1 MTAAVLDTF
10 SAATK
15 SWFESSFEAPTKAQ
29 VGAWETIA
37 SGQHALVIAP
47 TGSGKTLAAFLSA
60 IDKLITQPAE
70 AEKPKKPRTKV
81 LYISPLKAL
90 GVDVERNLTA
100 PLVGITQT
108 AMAQGHEVPEIRTG
122 VRSGDTSPRDRRRLI
137 TDPPEILIT
146 TPESLYLMLTSKAR
160 ETLTGVNTV
169 IVDEVHA
176 LAGNKRGAHLAVSL
190 ERLDALLDEP
200 AQRIGLS
207 ATVRPAEE
215 VARFLGGVQPV
226 TVVDG
231 AEQKRWDITVSVPVT
246 DMTQPDT
253 GASPEEN
260 VSMWPHV
267 QAKIME
273 LSDDYRSMIVFVNS
287 RRSAERLTEA
297 LNELW
302 EQRQTEALSADD
314 DGEQPAGPEEEF
326 AQTHHGSM
334 SATARSEVEEGL
346 KSGTLRLVVA
356 TSSLELGI
364 DMGVVDA
371 VVHLQSP
378 PTVAAGLQR
387 VGRAGH
393 QVGEVSVG
401 WFFPL
406 HRADV
411 VDAAVVT
418 ERMLSGH
425 IEAISIPANP
435 LDILAQHTIAAA
447 AMDELVDQQWLD
459 LLRRSAPFTTLSLD
473 VYASVLDLLA
483 GKYVSDEFAQ
493 LKPRVV
499 WDREAGTITARPGA
513 QRLAVTSGGTI
524 ADRGLFGVYLA
535 TDSDVAKRVGELD
548 EEMVYESRVG
558 ETIILGAT
566 TWQIQEITHDRVLV
580 TPAFG
585 QPGRLPFWRGDQPG
599 RPLELGRATGAFRR
613 EALADPN
620 IDQRLQTAGLDAN
633 ARANLLDYLTEQRES
648 TGHLPTDTTIVI
660 ERFRDELGDWRVI
673 LHSPFGKAIHAP
685 WALVISERV
694 KATYGFDANAMAGD
708 DGIIVRIPATDGE
721 PPTADIFWFEP
732 EDLRDQLRQHVGGSA
747 LFAAHFRENAARAL
761 LLPRRDP
768 AKRTPLWQQRQ
779 RAAQLLAVASKYPQ
793 FPIILETVREV
804 LQDVYD
810 IDGLLEILE
819 QVRTRVLRVVEVQT
833 PQASPFAQ
841 TLLFGYTAQFMY
853 ENDAPLAERRAAAL
867 SLDAGLLSQL
877 LGQDMLRELLD
888 DEIIAQVEADLQH
901 TAESRRLTG
910 IEGTAD
916 LLRLLGPLTTEEL
929 TERLHDNDA
938 PVNAAT
944 AETWV
949 RTLVDD
955 KRAIRVRMGS
965 QHYWAAIEDAPRL
978 RDGLGIPLPI
988 GVPAAFEQSVDDPLG
1003 DLVSRYA
1010 RTHGPFTAPQVAQR
1024 LGIGPVIAH
1033 QVLQR
1038 LASQQ
1043 RVTFGAYMSTP
1054 PPGDGPAATDEWC
1067 DVDVLARIRRR
1078 SLAQLRA
1085 EVEPVEHTAYA
1096 RYLVQQHQVSP
1107 APQER
1112 GVDGLAIVLDQ
1123 LTGFAAPAQ
1132 VWESAILPA
1141 RVVDYQPAML
1151 DELLATGQFVMA
1163 GAADQSVA
1171 FHHVDT
1177 IDLTLPIRTTDDRTT
1192 VHDDIVDALTN
1203 TGGWFYSALTAQLEH
1218 SGPDILAALWDLF
1231 WAGVVT
1237 NDTFTAVR
1245 ATYTKSTARRGRAQR
1260 SSPRRAARL
1269 RRLNRLAPST
1279 NMVAQTDPPTAVGRW
1294 SLLPDRTT
1302 DNTTALHAQAEY
1314 LLDRYGVITRGA
1326 VNAEALPGGFSAYY
1340 RLLSKMEES
1349 GHIRRG
1355 YFIDGLGA
1363 AQFSTAA
1370 TIDALRAFDQ
1380 EPTHPLAVGLAATD
1394 PANPYGATLEWP
1406 GTEGHRPGRK
1416 AGAYV
1421 VLVNGRLVLYLERG
1435 GKTLLQFDDEH
1446 LGPAANALADV
1457 LQRAGTDK
1465 LAIATVNGDPI
1476 VNSEL
1481 ASHLVEAGFYTAP
1494 NAIRYRA

>member
-60 IDKLITQPAE
+60 IDKLITQPTE
-70 AEKPKKPRTKV
+70 AEQPKKPRTKV

-137 TDPPEILIT
+137 TDPHEILIT

-226 TVVDG
+226 TIVDG
-231 AEQKRWDITVSVPVT
+231 AENKRWDITVAVPVT

-273 LSDDYRSMIVFVNS
+273 LAEEYRSMIVFVNS
-287 RRSAERLTEA
+287 RRSAERLTSA

-302 EQRQTEALSADD
+302 EEREEDDADD
-314 DGEQPAGPEEEF
+314 AAEEF
-326 AQTHHGSM
+326 ARTHHGSM

-346 KSGTLRLVVA
+346 KSGTLRCVVA

-371 VVHLQSP
+371 VVHLQAAPS
-378 PTVAAGLQR
+378 VAAGLQR

-418 ERMLSGH
+418 ERMLTGD
-425 IEAISIPANP
+425 IEAIKIPANP

-459 LLRRSAPFTTLSLD
+459 LVRRAAPFTTLSLD

-535 TDSDVAKRVGELD
+535 TDTDVAKRVGELD

-566 TWQIQEITHDRVLV
+566 TWQIQDITHDRVLV

-585 QPGRLPFWRGDQPG
+585 RPGRLPFWRGDQPG

-633 ARANLLDYLTEQRES
+633 ARANLLDYLTEQREA
-648 TGHLPTDTTIVI
+648 TGHLPTDTTVVV

-673 LHSPFGKAIHAP
+673 LHTPFGKAVHAP
-685 WALVISERV
+685 WALAVSERV
-694 KATYGFDANAMAGD
+694 KEAYGFDANAMAGD
-708 DGIIVRIPATDGE
+708 DGIIVRVPATDGE
-721 PPTADIFWFEP
+721 PPSAEMFWFEA
-732 EDLRDQLRQHVGGSA
+732 EDFRDRLRQHVGGSA

-779 RAAQLLAVASKYPQ
+779 RAAPLFAVASKHPQ

-810 IDGLLEILE
+810 IDGLIEVLE
-819 QVRTRVLRVVEVQT
+819 QLRTRVLRVVEVQT

-841 TLLFGYTAQFMY
+841 TMLFGYTAQFMY
-853 ENDAPLAERRAAAL
+853 ETDAPLAERRAAAL
-867 SLDAGLLSQL
+867 SLDPGLLSQL

-888 DEIIAQVEADLQH
+888 DDVIAQVQADLQH
-901 TAESRRLTG
+901 TSSNRRLTG
-910 IEGTAD
+910 VEGTAD

-929 TERLHDNDA
+929 TQRLH
-938 PVNAAT
+938 
-944 AETWV
+944 
-949 RTLVDD
+949 VDD
-955 KRAIRVRMGS
+955 DAVDATTAQQWVEELVAEKRAIDVRMGT

-988 GVPAAFEQSVDDPLG
+988 GVPKAFSDSVADPLG
-1003 DLVSRYA
+1003 DLVARYA

-1054 PPGDGPAATDEWC
+1054 PPGDGPVATDEWC

-1085 EVEPVEHTAYA
+1085 EVEPVEHAAYA
-1096 RYLVQQHQVSP
+1096 RYLLQQHQVTP

-1112 GVDGLAIVLDQ
+1112 GVDGVAIVLDQ

-1141 RVVDYQPAML
+1141 RVADYQPAML
-1151 DELLATGQFVMA
+1151 DELLATGQFVMV

-1177 IDLTLPIRTTDDRTT
+1177 IDLTLPIRATDDRTA
-1192 VHDDIVDALTN
+1192 VHDDIVSALTD

-1231 WAGVVT
+1231 WTGVVT
-1237 NDTFTAVR
+1237 NDTF
-1245 ATYTKSTARRGRAQR
+1245 
-1260 SSPRRAARL
+1260 
-1269 RRLNRLAPST
+1269 N
-1279 NMVAQTDPPTAVGRW
+1279 
-1294 SLLPDRTT
+1294 
-1302 DNTTALHAQAEY
+1302 
-1314 LLDRYGVITRGA
+1314 
-1326 VNAEALPGGFSAYY
+1326 
-1340 RLLSKMEES
+1340 
-1349 GHIRRG
+1349 
-1355 YFIDGLGA
+1355 
-1363 AQFSTAA
+1363 
-1370 TIDALRAFDQ
+1370 
-1380 EPTHPLAVGLAATD
+1380 
-1394 PANPYGATLEWP
+1394 
-1406 GTEGHRPGRK
+1406 
-1416 AGAYV
+1416 
-1421 VLVNGRLVLYLERG
+1421 
-1435 GKTLLQFDDEH
+1435 
-1446 LGPAANALADV
+1446 
-1457 LQRAGTDK
+1457 
-1465 LAIATVNGDPI
+1465 
-1476 VNSEL
+1476 
-1481 ASHLVEAGFYTAP
+1481 
-1494 NAIRYRA
+1494 

>member
-1 MTAAVLDTF
+1 MTDSVPAAF
-10 SAATK
+10 SDATR
-15 SWFESSFEAPTKAQ
+15 SWFERSFDAPTRAQ
-29 VGAWETIA
+29 LGAWETIS
-37 SGQHALVIAP
+37 SGEHALVIAP

-60 IDKLITQPAE
+60 IDRLITTPTE
-70 AEKPKKPRTKV
+70 GKHRTKV

-100 PLVGITQT
+100 PLVGITQ
-108 AMAQGHEVPEIRTG
+108 MAQAQGLEVPEIRTG
-122 VRSGDTSPRDRRRLI
+122 VRSGDTSARDRRRLI

-160 ETLTGVNTV
+160 ETLAGVETV

-190 ERLDALLDEP
+190 ERLDALLEQP

-215 VARFLGGVQPV
+215 VARYLGGVQPV
-226 TVVDG
+226 RVVDG

-246 DMTQPDT
+246 DMTQPDA

-260 VSMWPHV
+260 TSMWPHV
-267 QAKIME
+267 EARIME
-273 LSDDYRSMIVFVNS
+273 IAAQYRSMIVFVNS
-287 RRSAERLTEA
+287 RRSAERLTES

-302 EQRQTEALSADD
+302 EH
-314 DGEQPAGPEEEF
+314 GEDAEQEF
-326 AQTHHGSM
+326 ARTHHGSM
-334 SATARSEVEEGL
+334 SATARAEVEDGL
-346 KSGTLRLVVA
+346 KSGTLRCVVA

-371 VVHLQSP
+371 VIHLQAA

-393 QVGEVSVG
+393 QVGEVSIG

-406 HRADV
+406 HRGDV

-418 ERMLSGH
+418 ERMMTGE
-425 IEAISIPANP
+425 IEAIEIPANP

-447 AMDELVDQQWLD
+447 AMDELVDQKWLD
-459 LLRRSAPFTTLSLD
+459 VVRRAAPFTTLSMD

-499 WDREAGTITARPGA
+499 WDREAGTITSRPGA

-535 TDSDVAKRVGELD
+535 TESDAAKRVGELD

-566 TWQIQEITHDRVLV
+566 TWQIEDITHDRVLV

-585 QPGRLPFWRGDQPG
+585 RPGRLPFWRGDQPG

-620 IDQRLQTAGLDAN
+620 IAQRLRAAGLDDN
-633 ARANLLDYLTEQRES
+633 ARTNLLNYLTEQRDA
-648 TGHLPTDTTIVI
+648 TGHLPTDTTIVV
-660 ERFRDELGDWRVI
+660 ERFRDELGDWRII
-673 LHSPFGKAIHAP
+673 LHTPFGKGVHAP
-685 WALVISERV
+685 WALAISERV

-708 DGIIVRIPATDGE
+708 DGIIVRVPATDAE
-721 PPTADIFWFEP
+721 PAAADIFWFDP

-768 AKRTPLWQQRQ
+768 GTRTPLWQQRQ

-810 IDGLLEILE
+810 VDGLMEVLE

-853 ENDAPLAERRAAAL
+853 ETDAPLAERRAAAL
-867 SLDAGLLSQL
+867 SLDPGLLSQL

-888 DEIIAQVEADLQH
+888 EDVIAQVQADLQH
-901 TAESRRLTG
+901 TSASRRLHGT
-910 IEGTAD
+910 EGVAD
-916 LLRLLGPLTTEEL
+916 LLRLLGPLSTAEL
-929 TERLHDNDA
+929 AARLREDDDA
-938 PVNAAT
+938 VDEAT
-944 AETWV
+944 AEH
-949 RTLVDD
+949 LVEQLVAD
-955 KRAIRVRMGS
+955 KRAIAVRMG
-965 QHYWAAIEDAPRL
+965 QAHLWAGIEDAPRL
-978 RDGLGIPLPI
+978 RDGLGIPLPM
-988 GVPAAFEQSVDDPLG
+988 GVPAAFSDAVDDPLG
-1003 DLVSRYA
+1003 DLVARYA
-1010 RTHGPFTAPQVAQR
+1010 RTHGPFTAPQVAAR
-1024 LGIGPVIAH
+1024 FGIGPVIAH

-1038 LASQQ
+1038 LAAQH
-1043 RVTFGAYMSTP
+1043 RVTLGAYLPNP
-1054 PPGDGPAATDEWC
+1054 PAGEGPVATDEWC

-1085 EVEPVEHTAYA
+1085 EVEPVEHAAYA
-1096 RYLVQQHQVSP
+1096 RYLLAQHQVMP
-1107 APQER
+1107 TPQER

-1132 VWESAILPA
+1132 VWEAAILPA
-1141 RVVDYQPAML
+1141 RVDDYRPAML
-1151 DELLATGQFVMA
+1151 DELLATGQFVMV

-1177 IDLTLPIRTTDDRTT
+1177 VDLTLPIRPTDERQPI
-1192 VHDDIVDALTN
+1192 HDAIIEALTD
-1203 TGGWFYSALTAQLEH
+1203 TGGWFYSALTAQLDAPGE
-1218 SGPDILAALWDLF
+1218 DVLAALWDLF

-1245 ATYTKSTARRGRAQR
+1245 ATYAKSSTRAPTQRTA
-1260 SSPRRAARL
+1260 PRRQARL
-1269 RRLNRLAPST
+1269 RRLNRLAPT
-1279 NMVAQTDPPTAVGRW
+1279 AHAARNPDPPTAVGRW
-1294 SLLPDRTT
+1294 SLLPQRT
-1302 DNTTALHAQAEY
+1302 DENTAALHAQAEY

-1326 VNAEALPGGFSAYY
+1326 VTAEALPGGFSAYY

-1355 YFIDGLGA
+1355 YFIEALGA

-1370 TIDALRAFDQ
+1370 TIDALRAYDDD
-1380 EPTHPLAVGLAATD
+1380 PRHPQAIGLAATD
-1394 PANPYGATLEWP
+1394 PANPYGATLDWP
-1406 GTEGHRPGRK
+1406 ATDGHRPGRK

-1421 VLVNGRLVLYLERG
+1421 VLVNGEPVLYLERG
-1435 GKTLLQFDDEH
+1435 GKTVLQFGEQH
-1446 LGPAANALADV
+1446 LAAAANALVDA
-1457 LQRAGTDK
+1457 LQRAKVDK
-1465 LAIATVNGDPI
+1465 LAVSTVNGEPI
-1476 VNSEL
+1476 TGTEL
-1481 ASHLVEAGFYTAP
+1481 ASHLVDAGFYTTP
-1494 NAIRYRA
+1494 NAIRFRA

>member
-1 MTAAVLDTF
+1 MTDSVLDAF
-10 SAATK
+10 SAATR
-15 SWFESSFEAPTKAQ
+15 SWFETSFAAPTKAQ
-29 VGAWETIA
+29 LGAWETIA

-60 IDKLITQPAE
+60 IDRLISQPAE
-70 AEKPKKPRTKV
+70 SKHRTKV

-108 AMAQGHEVPEIRTG
+108 AAAQGLDVPEIRTG
-122 VRSGDTSPRDRRRLI
+122 VRSGDTSQRDRRRLV
-137 TDPPEILIT
+137 THPPEILIT

-160 ETLTGVNTV
+160 ETLAGVETV

-190 ERLDALLDEP
+190 ERLDALLDAP

-226 TVVDG
+226 TIVDG

-246 DMTQPDT
+246 DMTQPDS

-267 QAKIME
+267 EAKIMQ
-273 LSDDYRSMIVFVNS
+273 LAADYRSMIVFVNS

-302 EQRQTEALSADD
+302 ER
-314 DGEQPAGPEEEF
+314 DGEDHADEEF
-326 AQTHHGSM
+326 SRTHHGSM
-334 SATARSEVEEGL
+334 SATARAEVEDAL
-346 KSGTLRLVVA
+346 KSGTLRCVVA

-371 VVHLQSP
+371 VVHLQSA

-418 ERMLSGH
+418 ERMLSGA
-425 IEAISIPANP
+425 IEALSIPANP
-435 LDILAQHTIAAA
+435 LDILAQQTIAAA

-459 LLRRSAPFTTLSLD
+459 VVRRAAPFTTLSLD

-493 LKPRVV
+493 LRPRVV

-535 TDSDVAKRVGELD
+535 TDTDAAKRVGELD

-566 TWQIQEITHDRVLV
+566 TWQIEDITHDRVLV

-585 QPGRLPFWRGDQPG
+585 RPGRLPFWRGDQPG

-620 IDQRLQTAGLDAN
+620 ITARLTAAGLDAN
-633 ARANLLDYLTEQRES
+633 ARTNLLNYLTEQRDA
-648 TGHLPTDTTIVI
+648 TGHLPTDTTVVV

-673 LHSPFGKAIHAP
+673 LHTPFGKAVHAP
-685 WALVISERV
+685 WALAVSERV
-694 KATYGFDANAMAGD
+694 KEAYGFDANAMAGD
-708 DGIIVRIPATDGE
+708 DGIIVRVPATDGE
-721 PPTADIFWFEP
+721 PPSAEMFWFEA
-732 EDLRDQLRQHVGGSA
+732 EDFRDRLRQHVGGSA

-779 RAAQLLAVASKYPQ
+779 RAAQLLAVASKHPQ

-810 IDGLLEILE
+810 IDGLIEVLE
-819 QVRTRVLRVVEVQT
+819 QLRTRVLRVVEVQT

-841 TLLFGYTAQFMY
+841 TMLFGYTAQFMY
-853 ENDAPLAERRAAAL
+853 ETDAPLAERRAAAL
-867 SLDAGLLSQL
+867 SLDPGLLSQL

-888 DEIIAQVEADLQH
+888 DDVIAQVQAELQR
-901 TAESRRLTG
+901 TSASRRLTG
-910 IEGTAD
+910 VEGTAD
-916 LLRLLGPLTTEEL
+916 LLRLLGPLTTEDL
-929 TERLHDNDA
+929 AARLHHHDEAVDPPMA
-938 PVNAAT
+938 Q
-944 AETWV
+944 TWV
-949 RTLVDD
+949 EQLVAD
-955 KRAIRVRMGS
+955 KRAIQVRIGAVE
-965 QHYWAAIEDAPRL
+965 YWAAIEDAPRL

-988 GVPAAFEQSVDDPLG
+988 GVPAAFAESVADPLG
-1003 DLVSRYA
+1003 DLVARYA

-1038 LASQQ
+1038 LAAQH
-1043 RVTFGAYMSTP
+1043 RVTFGAYLSTP
-1054 PPGDGPAATDEWC
+1054 PAGDGPVATDEWC
-1067 DVDVLARIRRR
+1067 DVEVLARIRRR

-1096 RYLVQQHQVSP
+1096 RYLLQQHQVLPS
-1107 APQER
+1107 PQER

-1132 VWESAILPA
+1132 VWEAAILPA
-1141 RVVDYQPAML
+1141 RVADYRPAML
-1151 DELLATGQFVMA
+1151 DELLATGQFVMV

-1171 FHHVDT
+1171 FHHIDT
-1177 IDLTLPIRTTDDRTT
+1177 VDLTLPIRPSTDRRAI
-1192 VHDDIVDALTN
+1192 HDAIIEALTN
-1203 TGGWFYSALTAQLEH
+1203 TGGWFFQALTAQVDYP
-1218 SGPDILAALWDLF
+1218 GDDVLAALWDLF

-1245 ATYTKSTARRGRAQR
+1245 ATWSTAPRRSSAQR
-1260 SSPRRAARL
+1260 TAPRRTARL
-1269 RRLNRLAPST
+1269 RRLNRVAPTT
-1279 NMVAQTDPPTAVGRW
+1279 NTARQPDEPTAVGRW
-1294 SLLPDRTT
+1294 SLLPDRTA

-1326 VNAEALPGGFSAYY
+1326 ITAEALPGGFSAYY
-1340 RLLSKMEES
+1340 RLLSTMEES

-1370 TIDALRAFDQ
+1370 TVDALRAYDQ
-1380 EPTHPLAVGLAATD
+1380 DPVHPQAVGLAATD

-1406 GTEGHRPGRK
+1406 ATEGHRPGRT

-1421 VLVNGRLVLYLERG
+1421 VLVNGALVLYLERG
-1435 GKTLLQFDDEH
+1435 GKTLLQFGEDH
-1446 LGPAANALADV
+1446 LGPAATALAEA
-1457 LQRAGTDK
+1457 LRRAETSK

-1476 VNSEL
+1476 AGTPL

-1494 NAIRYRA
+1494 NAVRFRA

>member
-1 MTAAVLDTF
+1 MTESVLDAF
-10 SAATK
+10 STATRT
-15 SWFESSFEAPTKAQ
+15 WFEKSFEAPTKAQ
-29 VGAWETIA
+29 LGAWETIA
-37 SGQHALVIAP
+37 SQQHALVIAP
-47 TGSGKTLAAFLSA
+47 TGSGKTLAAFLSS
-60 IDKLITQPAE
+60 IDRLITQPVDTQH
-70 AEKPKKPRTKV
+70 RTKV

-90 GVDVERNLTA
+90 GVDVDRNLTA

-108 AMAQGHEVPEIRTG
+108 AQAQGLEVPEIRTG
-122 VRSGDTSPRDRRRLI
+122 VRSGDTSARDRRRLI

-160 ETLTGVNTV
+160 ESLAGVETV

-190 ERLDALLDEP
+190 ERLDALLEQP

-231 AEQKRWDITVSVPVT
+231 AEQKRWDMTVSVPVE
-246 DMTQPDT
+246 DMTQPAA

-267 QAKIME
+267 ESRIMQIASE
-273 LSDDYRSMIVFVNS
+273 YRSTIIFVNS
-287 RRSAERLTEA
+287 RRSAERLTES

-302 EQRQTEALSADD
+302 EEHDHDSDQ
-314 DGEQPAGPEEEF
+314 EF
-326 AQTHHGSM
+326 ARTHHGSM
-334 SATARSEVEEGL
+334 SATARAEVEEGL
-346 KSGTLRLVVA
+346 KSGTLRCVVA

-371 VVHLQSP
+371 VVHLQSA

-393 QVGEVSVG
+393 QVGEVSIG

-418 ERMLSGH
+418 ERMLSGK
-425 IEAISIPANP
+425 IEAITIPANP
-435 LDILAQHTIAAA
+435 LDILAQQTVAAA
-447 AMDELVDQQWLD
+447 AMDELTDQVWLD
-459 LLRRSAPFTTLSLD
+459 VVRRAAPFTTLSLD

-535 TDSDVAKRVGELD
+535 TDTDAAKRVGELD
-548 EEMVYESRVG
+548 EEMVYEARVG

-566 TWQIQEITHDRVLV
+566 TWQIEDITHDRVLV

-585 QPGRLPFWRGDQPG
+585 RPGRLPFWRGDQPG

-613 EALADPN
+613 EALADSS
-620 IDQRLQTAGLDAN
+620 IEDRLKAAGLDDN
-633 ARANLLDYLTEQRES
+633 ARQNLLNYLTEQRDA
-648 TGHLPTDTTIVI
+648 TGHLPTDTTVVI
-660 ERFRDELGDWRVI
+660 ERFRDELGDWRII
-673 LHSPFGKAIHAP
+673 LHSPFGKGVHAP
-685 WALVISERV
+685 WALAISERV

-708 DGIIVRIPATDGE
+708 DGIIVRVPATDGE
-721 PPTADIFWFEP
+721 PPAADIFWFEP

-779 RAAQLLAVASKYPQ
+779 RASQLLAVASKYPQ

-810 IDGLLEILE
+810 IDGLVEILDHI
-819 QVRTRVLRVVEVQT
+819 RTRVLRVVEVQT
-833 PQASPFAQ
+833 AQASPFAQ

-853 ENDAPLAERRAAAL
+853 ETDAPLAERRAAAL
-867 SLDAGLLSQL
+867 SLDPGLLAQL

-888 DEIIAQVEADLQH
+888 DDVIAQVQADLQH
-901 TAESRRLTG
+901 TSSARRMTG
-910 IEGTAD
+910 VEGTAD
-916 LLRLLGPLTTEEL
+916 VLRLLGPLTTEEL
-929 TERLHDNDA
+929 ADRLHEQNEPVDLVTAQSWVEQLVTER
-938 PVNAAT
+938 
-944 AETWV
+944 
-949 RTLVDD
+949 
-955 KRAIRVRMGS
+955 RAINVRMGTEY
-965 QHYWAAIEDAPRL
+965 YWATIEDAPRL

-988 GVPAAFEQSVDDPLG
+988 GVPKALAESVTDPLG

-1010 RTHGPFTAPQVAQR
+1010 RTHGPFTAPDVAQR

-1038 LASQQ
+1038 LAAQH
-1043 RVTFGAYMSTP
+1043 RVTFGAYLSTP
-1054 PPGDGPAATDEWC
+1054 PAGDGPVATDEWC
-1067 DVDVLARIRRR
+1067 DVEVLARIRRR

-1085 EVEPVEHTAYA
+1085 EVEPVEHSAYA
-1096 RYLVQQHQVSP
+1096 RYLLQQHQVVP
-1107 APQER
+1107 TPQER

-1141 RVVDYQPAML
+1141 RVADYQPAML
-1151 DELLATGQFVMA
+1151 DELLATGQFVMV

-1177 IDLTLPIRTTDDRTT
+1177 VDLTLPIRPTDDRTA
-1192 VHDDIVDALTN
+1192 VHEAVVETLTG
-1203 TGGWFYSALTAQLEH
+1203 TGGWFYSALIAQLDY
-1218 SGPDILAALWDLF
+1218 SGDEILAALWDLF
-1231 WAGVVT
+1231 WAGLVT

-1245 ATYTKSTARRGRAQR
+1245 ATYSKVSTRTPAQR
-1260 SSPRRAARL
+1260 TSPRRAARL
-1269 RRLNRLAPST
+1269 RRLNRFAPSAPVTT
-1279 NMVAQTDPPTAVGRW
+1279 NPDPPSAVGRW
-1294 SLLPDRTT
+1294 SLLPERT
-1302 DNTTALHAQAEY
+1302 DENTAALHAQAEY

-1326 VNAEALPGGFSAYY
+1326 VTAEALPGGFSAYY

-1355 YFIDGLGA
+1355 YFIEGLGA

-1370 TIDALRAFDQ
+1370 TIDALRAYDQ
-1380 EPTHPLAVGLAATD
+1380 VPNHPQAIGLAATD
-1394 PANPYGATLEWP
+1394 PANPFGATLDWP
-1406 GTEGHRPGRK
+1406 ATEGHRPGRK

-1421 VLVNGRLVLYLERG
+1421 VLVDGALVLYLERG
-1435 GKTLLQFDDEH
+1435 GKTLLQFGTEH
-1446 LGPAANALADV
+1446 LAPAATALVEA
-1457 LQRAGTDK
+1457 LRRANTDK
-1465 LAIATVNGDPI
+1465 LAISTVNGEPI
-1476 VNSEL
+1476 TNAQV
-1481 ASHLVEAGFYTAP
+1481 ASHLIEAGFYTTP
-1494 NAIRYRA
+1494 NAIRFRA

>member
-1 MTAAVLDTF
+1 MTDAVFEKF
-10 SAATK
+10 STATQ
-15 SWFESSFEAPTKAQ
+15 SWFEASFVAPTKAQ
-29 VGAWETIA
+29 IGAWQTIQ
-37 SGQHALVIAP
+37 SGDHALVIAP
-47 TGSGKTLAAFLSA
+47 TGSGKTLAAFLAA
-60 IDKLITQPAE
+60 IDQLITAE
-70 AEKPKKPRTKV
+70 PSDDDTAKHRTKV

-108 AMAQGHEVPEIRTG
+108 ARGMGFEVPELRTG
-122 VRSGDTSPRDRRRLI
+122 VRSGDTSARDRRRLI
-137 TDPPEILIT
+137 TDPPDILIT

-160 ETLTGVNTV
+160 ETLAGVETV

-190 ERLDALLDEP
+190 ERLDALLDQP

-231 AEQKRWDITVSVPVT
+231 AEQKRWDITVAVPVA

-267 QAKIME
+267 EAKIME
-273 LSDDYRSMIVFVNS
+273 LADQYRSMIVFVNS
-287 RRSAERLTEA
+287 RRSAERLTA
-297 LNELW
+297 SLNELW
-302 EQRQTEALSADD
+302 EEREAT
-314 DGEQPAGPEEEF
+314 DGEEF
-326 AQTHHGSM
+326 ARTHHGSM

-346 KSGTLRLVVA
+346 KSGTLRCVVA

-371 VVHLQSP
+371 VVHLQAAPS
-378 PTVAAGLQR
+378 VAAGLQR

-418 ERMLSGH
+418 ERMLAGA
-425 IEAISIPANP
+425 IEAIAIPANP
-435 LDILAQHTIAAA
+435 LDVLAQHTIAAA
-447 AMDELVDQQWLD
+447 AMDDLVDDQWLE
-459 LLRRSAPFTTLSLD
+459 LIRRAAPFTTLSMD

-483 GKYVSDEFAQ
+483 GKYVSDEFSQ

-499 WDREAGTITARPGA
+499 WDREAGSLTARPGA

-535 TDSDVAKRVGELD
+535 TDTDGAKRVGELD

-566 TWQIQEITHDRVLV
+566 TWQIEDITHDRVLV

-585 QPGRLPFWRGDQPG
+585 RPGRLPFWRGDQPG

-613 EALADPN
+613 EALADPK
-620 IDQRLQTAGLDAN
+620 IDERLQAAGLDDN
-633 ARANLLDYLTEQRES
+633 ARSNLLNYLTEQRDA
-648 TGHLPTDTTIVI
+648 TGHLPTDTTILV

-721 PPTADIFWFEP
+721 PPSSDIFWFEP
-732 EDLRDQLRQHVGGSA
+732 EELRDQLRQHVGGSA

-768 AKRTPLWQQRQ
+768 TKRTPLWQQRQ

-819 QVRTRVLRVVEVQT
+819 NIRTRVLRVVEVQT

-853 ENDAPLAERRAAAL
+853 ETDAPLAERRAAAL
-867 SLDAGLLSQL
+867 SLDPGLLSQL

-888 DEIIAQVEADLQH
+888 DDVIAQVQADVQH
-901 TAESRRLTG
+901 LSTNRRLAG
-910 IEGTAD
+910 VEGAAD

-929 TERLHDNDA
+929 AARLRNPDDDDEPA
-938 PVNAAT
+938 EIDT
-944 AETWV
+944 ARAWIEQ
-949 RTLVDD
+949 LVDD
-955 KRAIRVRMGS
+955 KRAIQVRIGA
-965 QHYWAAIEDAPRL
+965 QQYWTAIEDAPRL

-988 GVPAAFEQSVDDPLG
+988 GVPAAFAESVSDPLG
-1003 DLVSRYA
+1003 DLVARYA
-1010 RTHGPFTAPQVAQR
+1010 RTHGPFTAPEVAQR

-1054 PPGDGPAATDEWC
+1054 PPGDGPVATDEWC
-1067 DVDVLARIRRR
+1067 DVEVLARIRRR

-1085 EVEPVEHTAYA
+1085 EVEPVEHAAYA
-1096 RYLVQQHQVSP
+1096 RYVLQSHQVTP
-1107 APQER
+1107 TPQER
-1112 GVDGLAIVLDQ
+1112 GVEGLAIILDQ
-1123 LTGFAAPAQ
+1123 LTGFTAPAQ
-1132 VWESAILPA
+1132 VWETAILPS
-1141 RVVDYQPAML
+1141 RVTNYRPAML

-1177 IDLTLPIRTTDDRTT
+1177 IDLTLPIRQTDDRTA
-1192 VHDDIVDALTN
+1192 VHDDIIAALTG
-1203 TGGWFYSALTAQLEH
+1203 TGGWFYSALTAQLEDH
-1218 SGPDILAALWDLF
+1218 SGPEVLAALWDLF

-1237 NDTFTAVR
+1237 NDTYTAVR
-1245 ATYTKSTARRGRAQR
+1245 ATYSTTPRRAPAQR
-1260 SSPRRAARL
+1260 GSPRRTARL
-1269 RRLNRLAPST
+1269 RRLNRLAPETSI
-1279 NMVAQTDPPTAVGRW
+1279 ARQPDPPTAVGRW
-1294 SLLPDRTT
+1294 SLLPERTT
-1302 DNTTALHAQAEY
+1302 NNTTALHAQAEY

-1340 RLLSKMEES
+1340 RLLSKMEEA

-1363 AQFSTAA
+1363 AQFSTAQ
-1370 TIDALRAFDQ
+1370 TVDALRAFDQ
-1380 EPTHPLAVGLAATD
+1380 EPTHPQAVGLAATD
-1394 PANPYGATLEWP
+1394 PANPYGATLDWP

-1435 GKTLLQFDDEH
+1435 GKTLLQFSDEH
-1446 LGPAANALADV
+1446 LGPAAHALETV
-1457 LQRAGTDK
+1457 LRRAGTDK
-1465 LAIATVNGDPI
+1465 LAIQTVNGDPL
-1476 VNSEL
+1476 VGTEL
-1481 ASHLVEAGFYTAP
+1481 AGHLVEAGFYTAP
-1494 NAIRYRA
+1494 NAVRFRA

>member
-1 MTAAVLDTF
+1 MTDAVFNEF
-10 SAATK
+10 SAATR
-15 SWFESSFEAPTKAQ
+15 SWFTASFAAPTKAQ
-29 VGAWETIA
+29 IGAWQTIN

-60 IDKLITQPAE
+60 IDKLITTDPNDDTA
-70 AEKPKKPRTKV
+70 AKHRTKV

-108 AMAQGHEVPEIRTG
+108 ARGMGSEVPEIRTG
-122 VRSGDTSPRDRRRLI
+122 VRSGDTSARDRRRLV
-137 TDPPEILIT
+137 TDPPDILIT

-160 ETLTGVNTV
+160 ETLAGVETV
-169 IVDEVHA
+169 IIDEVHA

-190 ERLDALLDEP
+190 ERLDALLDAP

-226 TVVDG
+226 TIVDG
-231 AEQKRWDITVSVPVT
+231 AEKKRWDITVAVPVA

-267 QAKIME
+267 EAKIMQ
-273 LSDDYRSMIVFVNS
+273 LADDYRSMIVFVNS
-287 RRSAERLTEA
+287 RRSAERLTGS

-302 EQRQTEALSADD
+302 EEREDT
-314 DGEQPAGPEEEF
+314 AGEEF
-326 AQTHHGSM
+326 ARTHHGSM
-334 SATARSEVEEGL
+334 SATARAEVEEGL
-346 KSGTLRLVVA
+346 KSGTLRCVVA

-371 VVHLQSP
+371 VVHLQAAPS
-378 PTVAAGLQR
+378 VAAGLQR

-418 ERMLSGH
+418 ERMFTGA

-447 AMDELVDQQWLD
+447 AMEDLVDEAWLELV
-459 LLRRSAPFTTLSLD
+459 RRAAPFTTLSLD

-535 TDSDVAKRVGELD
+535 TDTDGAKRVGELD

-566 TWQIQEITHDRVLV
+566 TWQIEDITHDRVLV

-585 QPGRLPFWRGDQPG
+585 RPGRLPFWRGDQPG

-613 EALADPN
+613 EALADPK
-620 IDQRLQTAGLDAN
+620 IDQRLQAAGLDDN
-633 ARANLLDYLTEQRES
+633 ARVNLLNYLTEQREA
-648 TGHLPTDTTIVI
+648 TGHLPTDTTILV

-685 WALVISERV
+685 WALAISERV

-721 PPTADIFWFEP
+721 PPSSDIFWFEP
-732 EDLRDQLRQHVGGSA
+732 EELRDQLRQHVGASA

-768 AKRTPLWQQRQ
+768 TKRTPLWQQRQ

-804 LQDVYD
+804 LQDIYD
-810 IDGLLEILE
+810 VDGLLEILE
-819 QVRTRVLRVVEVQT
+819 NVRTRVLRVVEVQT

-853 ENDAPLAERRAAAL
+853 ETDAPLAERRAAAL
-867 SLDAGLLSQL
+867 SLDPGLLAQL

-888 DEIIAQVEADLQH
+888 DDIIAQVQADLQH
-901 TAESRRLTG
+901 TSTSRRLAGVEG
-910 IEGTAD
+910 IAD
-916 LLRLLGPLTTEEL
+916 LLRLLGPMTTAELAARVRNPADEE
-929 TERLHDNDA
+929 A
-938 PVNAAT
+938 PADEAT
-944 AETWV
+944 AHEWADQ
-949 RTLVDD
+949 LVDD
-955 KRAIRVRMGS
+955 RRAMQVRIGA
-965 QHYWAAIEDAPRL
+965 QLYWAAIEDAPRL

-988 GVPAAFEQSVDDPLG
+988 GVPSAFAESVTDPLG
-1003 DLVSRYA
+1003 DLVARYA
-1010 RTHGPFTAPQVAQR
+1010 RTHGPFTAPEVAQR

-1054 PPGDGPAATDEWC
+1054 PPGDGPVATDEWC
-1067 DVDVLARIRRR
+1067 DVEVLARIRRR

-1085 EVEPVEHTAYA
+1085 EVEPVEHAAYA
-1096 RYLVQQHQVSP
+1096 RYLVQSHQVTP
-1107 APQER
+1107 TPQER

-1123 LTGFAAPAQ
+1123 LTGFTAPAQ
-1132 VWESAILPA
+1132 VWETAILPA
-1141 RVVDYQPAML
+1141 RVANYSPAML

-1171 FHHVDT
+1171 FHHIDT
-1177 IDLTLPIRTTDDRTT
+1177 IDLTLPIRTTDDRTA
-1192 VHDDIVDALTN
+1192 VHDDIVAALTG
-1203 TGGWFYSALTAQLEH
+1203 TGGWFYSALLAQVDH
-1218 SGPDILAALWDLF
+1218 SGSDILAALWDLF

-1245 ATYTKSTARRGRAQR
+1245 ATYTSTPRRAQAQR
-1260 SSPRRAARL
+1260 GSPRRTARL
-1269 RRLNRLAPST
+1269 RRLNRLAPDT
-1279 NMVAQTDPPTAVGRW
+1279 TLTRQPDPPTAVGRW
-1294 SLLPDRTT
+1294 SLLPERTD

-1370 TIDALRAFDQ
+1370 TVDALRAFDQ
-1380 EPTHPLAVGLAATD
+1380 EPTHPRAVGLAATD
-1394 PANPYGATLEWP
+1394 PANPYGATLDWP
-1406 GTEGHRPGRK
+1406 ATEGHRPGRK
-1416 AGAYV
+1416 AGAFV
-1421 VLVNGRLVLYLERG
+1421 VLVNGQLVLYLERG
-1435 GKTLLQFDDEH
+1435 GKTLLQFSDAH
-1446 LGPAANALADV
+1446 LGPAATALETV
-1457 LQRAGTDK
+1457 LRRAGTEK
-1465 LAIATVNGDPI
+1465 LAIQTVNGDPL
-1476 VNSEL
+1476 VGTEL
-1481 ASHLVEAGFYTAP
+1481 ASHMVDAGFYTAP
-1494 NAIRYRA
+1494 NAIRFRA

>member
-1 MTAAVLDTF
+1 MTDSVLDAF
-10 SAATK
+10 SPATK
-15 SWFESSFEAPTKAQ
+15 SWFEASFDAPTKAQ
-29 VGAWETIA
+29 IGAWQTIA

-60 IDKLITQPAE
+60 IDQLIT
-70 AEKPKKPRTKV
+70 KPVDTKHRTKV

-108 AMAQGHEVPEIRTG
+108 AVGQGLEVPEIRTG
-122 VRSGDTSPRDRRRLI
+122 VRSGDTSQRDRRRLV

-160 ETLTGVNTV
+160 ETLAGVETV
-169 IVDEVHA
+169 IVDEIHA

-190 ERLDALLDEP
+190 ERLDALLDAP

-226 TVVDG
+226 TIVDG
-231 AEQKRWDITVSVPVT
+231 AEQKRWDITVAVPVA

-253 GASPEEN
+253 GGSPEEN

-267 QAKIME
+267 QARIME
-273 LSDDYRSMIVFVNS
+273 LGENYRSMIVFVNS

-302 EQRQTEALSADD
+302 EERHDNDD
-314 DGEQPAGPEEEF
+314 APDEEF
-326 AQTHHGSM
+326 ARTHHGSM

-346 KSGTLRLVVA
+346 KSGTLRCVVA

-371 VVHLQSP
+371 VVHLQSA

-418 ERMLSGH
+418 ERMLSGA
-425 IEAISIPANP
+425 IESISIPANP

-459 LLRRSAPFTTLSLD
+459 LVRRAAPFTTLSLD

-483 GKYVSDEFAQ
+483 GKYVSDEFSQ
-493 LKPRVV
+493 LKPRMV
-499 WDREAGTITARPGA
+499 WDREAGTLTARPGA

-524 ADRGLFGVYLA
+524 ADRGLFGVFLA
-535 TDSDVAKRVGELD
+535 TDTDAAKRVGELD

-566 TWQIQEITHDRVLV
+566 TWQIQDITHDRVLV
-580 TPAFG
+580 LPAFG

-613 EALADPN
+613 EALADAN
-620 IDQRLQTAGLDAN
+620 IDERLKAVGLDDN
-633 ARANLLDYLTEQRES
+633 ARANLLSYLTEQREA
-648 TGHLPTDTTIVI
+648 TGHLPTDTTILV
-660 ERFRDELGDWRVI
+660 ERFRDELGDWRII

-768 AKRTPLWQQRQ
+768 TRRTPLWQQRQ

-810 IDGLLEILE
+810 VDGLLEILD

-853 ENDAPLAERRAAAL
+853 ETDAPLAERRAAAL
-867 SLDAGLLSQL
+867 SLDPGLLAQL

-888 DEIIAQVEADLQH
+888 DDVIAQVQADLQR
-901 TAESRRLTG
+901 TSTSRRLTG
-910 IEGTAD
+910 VEGTAD
-916 LLRLLGPLTTEEL
+916 LLRLIGPMTTEEL
-929 TERLHDNDA
+929 AERLHDNDEA
-938 PVNAAT
+938 VDAAT
-944 AETWV
+944 AQAWV
-949 RTLVDD
+949 EHLVAD
-955 KRAIRVRMGS
+955 KRAIRVRMGAN
-965 QHYWAAIEDAPRL
+965 HYWSAIEDAPRL

-988 GVPAAFEQSVDDPLG
+988 GVPAAFADSVDDPLG

-1054 PPGDGPAATDEWC
+1054 PPGDGPVATDEWC

-1085 EVEPVEHTAYA
+1085 EVEPVEHAAYA
-1096 RYLVQQHQVSP
+1096 RYLLQQHQVTP

-1112 GVDGLAIVLDQ
+1112 GVDGVAIVLDQ

-1132 VWESAILPA
+1132 VWESAVLPA
-1141 RVVDYQPAML
+1141 RVVDYKPAML
-1151 DELLATGQFVMA
+1151 DELLSTGQFVMV

-1177 IDLTLPIRTTDDRTT
+1177 VDLTLPVRVTDDRTA
-1192 VHDDIVDALTN
+1192 VHDDIIEALTG
-1203 TGGWFYSALTAQLEH
+1203 TGGWFYSALLARVEH
-1218 SGPDILAALWDLF
+1218 SGADILAALWDLF
-1231 WAGVVT
+1231 WAGVIT

-1245 ATYTKSTARRGRAQR
+1245 ATYTTTSRRAQAQR

-1269 RRLNRLAPST
+1269 RRLNRLAPAT
-1279 NMVAQTDPPTAVGRW
+1279 NMVRQVDPPTAVGRW
-1294 SLLPDRTT
+1294 SLLPERTD

-1380 EPTHPLAVGLAATD
+1380 DPTHPQAVGLAATD

-1406 GTEGHRPGRK
+1406 DTEGHRPGRK

-1421 VLVNGRLVLYLERG
+1421 VLVNGTLVLYLERG
-1435 GKTLLQFDDEH
+1435 GKTVLQFDDEH
-1446 LGPAANALADV
+1446 LGPAATALANV

-1465 LAIATVNGDPI
+1465 LAISTVNGEPI
-1476 VNSEL
+1476 TTAPL
-1481 ASHLVEAGFYTAP
+1481 ASHLVEAGFYTTP
-1494 NAIRYRA
+1494 NAIRFRA

>member
-1 MTAAVLDTF
+1 MTDAVFEKF
-10 SAATK
+10 SAATR
-15 SWFESSFEAPTKAQ
+15 SWFEASFVAPTKAQ
-29 VGAWETIA
+29 IGAWQTIQ
-37 SGQHALVIAP
+37 SGDHALVIAP
-47 TGSGKTLAAFLSA
+47 TGSGKTLAAFLAA
-60 IDKLITQPAE
+60 IDQLITAE
-70 AEKPKKPRTKV
+70 PSDDDTAKHRTKV

-108 AMAQGHEVPEIRTG
+108 ARGMGFEVPELRTG
-122 VRSGDTSPRDRRRLI
+122 VRSGDTSARDRRRLI
-137 TDPPEILIT
+137 TDPPDILIT

-160 ETLTGVNTV
+160 ETLAGVETV

-190 ERLDALLDEP
+190 ERLDALLDQP

-231 AEQKRWDITVSVPVT
+231 AEQKRWDITVAVPVA

-267 QAKIME
+267 EAKIME
-273 LSDDYRSMIVFVNS
+273 LADQYRSMIVFVNS
-287 RRSAERLTEA
+287 RRSAERLTA
-297 LNELW
+297 SLNELW
-302 EQRQTEALSADD
+302 EEREAT
-314 DGEQPAGPEEEF
+314 DGEEF
-326 AQTHHGSM
+326 ARTHHGSM

-346 KSGTLRLVVA
+346 KSGTLRCVVA

-371 VVHLQSP
+371 VVHLQAAPS
-378 PTVAAGLQR
+378 VAAGLQR

-418 ERMLSGH
+418 ERMLAGA
-425 IEAISIPANP
+425 IEAIAIPANP
-435 LDILAQHTIAAA
+435 LDVLAQHTIAAA
-447 AMDELVDQQWLD
+447 AMDDLVDDQWLE
-459 LLRRSAPFTTLSLD
+459 LIRRAAPFTTLSMD

-483 GKYVSDEFAQ
+483 GKYVSDEFSQ

-499 WDREAGTITARPGA
+499 WDREAGSLTARPGA

-535 TDSDVAKRVGELD
+535 TDTDGAKRVGELD

-566 TWQIQEITHDRVLV
+566 TWQIEDITHDRVLV

-585 QPGRLPFWRGDQPG
+585 RPGRLPFWRGDQPG

-613 EALADPN
+613 EALADPK
-620 IDQRLQTAGLDAN
+620 IDERLQAAGLDDN
-633 ARANLLDYLTEQRES
+633 ARSNLLNYLTEQRDA
-648 TGHLPTDTTIVI
+648 TGHLPTDTTILV

-721 PPTADIFWFEP
+721 PPSSDIFWFEP
-732 EDLRDQLRQHVGGSA
+732 EELRDQLRQHVGGSA

-768 AKRTPLWQQRQ
+768 TKRTPLWQQRQ

-819 QVRTRVLRVVEVQT
+819 NIRTRVLRVVEVQT

-853 ENDAPLAERRAAAL
+853 ETDAPLAERRAAAL
-867 SLDAGLLSQL
+867 SLDPGLLSQL

-888 DEIIAQVEADLQH
+888 DDVIAQVQADVQH
-901 TAESRRLTG
+901 LSTNRRLAG
-910 IEGTAD
+910 LEGAAD

-929 TERLHDNDA
+929 AARLRNPDDDDEPA
-938 PVNAAT
+938 EIDT
-944 AETWV
+944 ARAWIEQ
-949 RTLVDD
+949 LVDD
-955 KRAIRVRMGS
+955 KRAIQVRIGA
-965 QHYWAAIEDAPRL
+965 QQYWTAIEDAPRL

-988 GVPAAFEQSVDDPLG
+988 GVPAAFAESVSDPLG
-1003 DLVSRYA
+1003 DLVARYA
-1010 RTHGPFTAPQVAQR
+1010 RTHGPFTAPEVAQR

-1054 PPGDGPAATDEWC
+1054 PPGDGPVATDEWC
-1067 DVDVLARIRRR
+1067 DVEVLARIRRR

-1085 EVEPVEHTAYA
+1085 EVEPVEHAAYA
-1096 RYLVQQHQVSP
+1096 RYVLQSHQVTP
-1107 APQER
+1107 TPQER
-1112 GVDGLAIVLDQ
+1112 GVEGLAIILDQ
-1123 LTGFAAPAQ
+1123 LTGFTAPAQ
-1132 VWESAILPA
+1132 VWETAILPS
-1141 RVVDYQPAML
+1141 RVTNYRPAML

-1177 IDLTLPIRTTDDRTT
+1177 IDLTLSIRQTDDRTA
-1192 VHDDIVDALTN
+1192 VHDDIIAALTG
-1203 TGGWFYSALTAQLEH
+1203 TGGWFYSALTAQLEDH
-1218 SGPDILAALWDLF
+1218 SGPEVLAALWDLF

-1237 NDTFTAVR
+1237 NDTYTAVR
-1245 ATYTKSTARRGRAQR
+1245 ATYSTTPRRAPAQR
-1260 SSPRRAARL
+1260 GSPRRTARL
-1269 RRLNRLAPST
+1269 RRLNRLAPETSI
-1279 NMVAQTDPPTAVGRW
+1279 ARQPDPPTAVGRW
-1294 SLLPDRTT
+1294 SLLPERTT
-1302 DNTTALHAQAEY
+1302 NNTTALHAQAEY

-1340 RLLSKMEES
+1340 RLLSKMEEA

-1363 AQFSTAA
+1363 AQFSTAQ
-1370 TIDALRAFDQ
+1370 TVDALRAFDQ
-1380 EPTHPLAVGLAATD
+1380 EPTHPQAVGLAATD
-1394 PANPYGATLEWP
+1394 PANPYGATLDWP

-1435 GKTLLQFDDEH
+1435 GKTLLQFSDEH
-1446 LGPAANALADV
+1446 LGPAAHALETV
-1457 LQRAGTDK
+1457 LRRAGTDK
-1465 LAIATVNGDPI
+1465 LAIQTVNGDPL
-1476 VNSEL
+1476 VGTEL
-1481 ASHLVEAGFYTAP
+1481 AGHLVEAGFYTAP
-1494 NAIRYRA
+1494 NAVRFRA

>member
-1 MTAAVLDTF
+1 MTDSVPGAF

-15 SWFESSFEAPTKAQ
+15 AWFERSFATPTKAQ
-29 VGAWETIA
+29 LGAWETIA
-37 SGQHALVIAP
+37 SGHHALVIAP

-60 IDKLITQPAE
+60 IDRLITQPTE
-70 AEKPKKPRTKV
+70 EKRRTKV

-108 AMAQGHEVPEIRTG
+108 AQAQGLEVPEIRTG
-122 VRSGDTSPRDRRRLI
+122 VRSGDTSARDRRRLI

-160 ETLTGVNTV
+160 ETLTGVETV

-190 ERLDALLDEP
+190 ERLDALLEQP

-231 AEQKRWDITVSVPVT
+231 AEQKRWDITVSVPVA
-246 DMTQPDT
+246 DMTQPAA

-267 QAKIME
+267 EARIME
-273 LSDDYRSMIVFVNS
+273 LTADYRSMIVFVNS
-287 RRSAERLTEA
+287 RRSAERLTES

-302 EQRQTEALSADD
+302 EH
-314 DGEQPAGPEEEF
+314 DGDAEQEF
-326 AQTHHGSM
+326 ARTHHGSM
-334 SATARSEVEEGL
+334 SATARAEVEEGL
-346 KSGTLRLVVA
+346 KSGTLRCVVA

-371 VVHLQSP
+371 VVHLQSA

-418 ERMLSGH
+418 ERMLSGE
-425 IEAISIPANP
+425 IEAIGIAANP
-435 LDILAQHTIAAA
+435 LDILAQQTIAAA
-447 AMDELVDQQWLD
+447 AMDELTDQTWLD
-459 LLRRSAPFTTLSLD
+459 VVRRSAPFTTLSLD

-535 TDSDVAKRVGELD
+535 TDTDAAKRVGELD

-566 TWQIQEITHDRVLV
+566 TWQIEDITHDRVLV

-585 QPGRLPFWRGDQPG
+585 RPGRLPFWRGDQPG

-613 EALADPN
+613 EALADPKIN
-620 IDQRLQTAGLDAN
+620 DRLAAAGLDAN
-633 ARANLLDYLTEQRES
+633 ARDNLLNYLTEQREA
-648 TGHLPTDTTIVI
+648 TGHVPSDTTVVI
-660 ERFRDELGDWRVI
+660 ERFRDELGDWRII
-673 LHSPFGKAIHAP
+673 LHSPFGKGVHAP
-685 WALVISERV
+685 WALAFSERV

-708 DGIIVRIPATDGE
+708 DGIIVRVPATDGE
-721 PPTADIFWFEP
+721 PPAADIFWFEP

-810 IDGLLEILE
+810 VDGLVEVLE
-819 QVRTRVLRVVEVQT
+819 QLRTRVLRVVEVQT

-853 ENDAPLAERRAAAL
+853 ETDAPLAERRAAAL
-867 SLDAGLLSQL
+867 SLDPGLLSQL

-888 DEIIAQVEADLQH
+888 DDVIAQVQADLQH
-901 TAESRRLTG
+901 TSSARRLTG

-929 TERLHDNDA
+929 AERLHEGDE
-938 PVNAAT
+938 PVDSAT
-944 AETWV
+944 AQAWV
-949 RTLVDD
+949 EQLAAD
-955 KRAIRVRMGS
+955 KRAIYVRMGTE
-965 QHYWAAIEDAPRL
+965 HYWTTIEDAPRL

-988 GVPAAFEQSVDDPLG
+988 GVPKAFAESVTDPLG
-1003 DLVSRYA
+1003 DLVARYA

-1038 LASQQ
+1038 LAAQH
-1043 RVTFGAYMSTP
+1043 RVTFGAYLSTP
-1054 PPGDGPAATDEWC
+1054 PAGDGPVATDEWC

-1085 EVEPVEHTAYA
+1085 EVEPVEHAAYA
-1096 RYLVQQHQVSP
+1096 RYLIQQHQVMPS
-1107 APQER
+1107 PQER
-1112 GVDGLAIVLDQ
+1112 GVDGLAIILDQ
-1123 LTGFAAPAQ
+1123 LTGFSAPAQ
-1132 VWESAILPA
+1132 VWEAAILPA
-1141 RVVDYQPAML
+1141 RVADYHPGML
-1151 DELLATGQFVMA
+1151 DELLATGQFVMV

-1177 IDLTLPIRTTDDRTT
+1177 VDLTLPIRPTEDRLP
-1192 VHDDIVDALTN
+1192 VHEAIIAALTG
-1203 TGGWFYSALTAQLEH
+1203 TGGWFYSALIAQLDYPGDEV
-1218 SGPDILAALWDLF
+1218 LTALWDLF

-1245 ATYTKSTARRGRAQR
+1245 ATYTKTASRAPAQR
-1260 SSPRRAARL
+1260 TSPRRQARL
-1269 RRLNRLAPST
+1269 RRLNRLTPST
-1279 NMVAQTDPPTAVGRW
+1279 PVAARNPDPPTAVGRW
-1294 SLLPDRTT
+1294 SLLPERT
-1302 DNTTALHAQAEY
+1302 DENTAALHAQAEY

-1326 VNAEALPGGFSAYY
+1326 VTAEALPGGFSAYY

-1355 YFIDGLGA
+1355 YFIEGLGA

-1370 TIDALRAFDQ
+1370 TIDALRAYDQ
-1380 EPTHPLAVGLAATD
+1380 PPNHPQAIGLAATD
-1394 PANPYGATLEWP
+1394 PANPYGATLDWP
-1406 GTEGHRPGRK
+1406 ATEGHRPGRK
-1416 AGAYV
+1416 AGAFV
-1421 VLVNGRLVLYLERG
+1421 VLVNGVLVLYLERG
-1435 GKTLLQFDDEH
+1435 GKTLLQFGTEH
-1446 LGPAANALADV
+1446 LAPAATALVEA
-1457 LQRAGTDK
+1457 LRRAKTDK
-1465 LAIATVNGDPI
+1465 LAVTTVNGEPI
-1476 VNSEL
+1476 AGTDL
-1481 ASHLVEAGFYTAP
+1481 ASHLVEAGFYTTP
-1494 NAIRYRA
+1494 NAIRFRA

>member
-1 MTAAVLDTF
+1 MTNSVPGAF
-10 SAATK
+10 SIATRT
-15 SWFESSFEAPTKAQ
+15 WFEQSFAEPTRAQ
-29 VGAWETIA
+29 LGAWESIA
-37 SGQHALVIAP
+37 SKEHALVIAP

-60 IDKLITQPAE
+60 IDRLITHPTDG
-70 AEKPKKPRTKV
+70 KHRTKV

-100 PLVGITQT
+100 PLVGITHS
-108 AMAQGHEVPEIRTG
+108 AQADGFEVPEIRTG
-122 VRSGDTSPRDRRRLI
+122 VRSGDTSARDRRRLI

-160 ETLTGVNTV
+160 ETLAGVETV

-190 ERLDALLDEP
+190 ERLDTLLEQP

-231 AEQKRWDITVSVPVT
+231 AEDKRWDITVSVPVA
-246 DMTQPDT
+246 DMNQPAA

-267 QAKIME
+267 EARVME
-273 LSDDYRSMIVFVNS
+273 LARDYRSTIVFVNS
-287 RRSAERLTEA
+287 RRSAERLTES

-302 EQRQTEALSADD
+302 DE
-314 DGEQPAGPEEEF
+314 GETSDQEF
-326 AQTHHGSM
+326 ARTHHGSM
-334 SATARSEVEEGL
+334 SATARAEVEEGL
-346 KSGTLRLVVA
+346 KSGTLRCVVA

-371 VVHLQSP
+371 VVHLQSA

-393 QVGEVSVG
+393 QVGEVSIG

-406 HRADV
+406 HRGDV

-418 ERMLSGH
+418 ERMLSGD
-425 IEAISIPANP
+425 IEALSIPANP

-447 AMDELVDQQWLD
+447 AMDELIDQAWLD
-459 LLRRSAPFTTLSLD
+459 VVRRAAPFTTLSLD
-473 VYASVLDLLA
+473 VFASVLDLLA

-535 TDSDVAKRVGELD
+535 TDTDAAKRVGELD

-566 TWQIQEITHDRVLV
+566 TWKIEDITHDRVLV

-613 EALADPN
+613 EALTDDA
-620 IDQRLQTAGLDAN
+620 IETRLKAAGLDAN
-633 ARANLLDYLTEQRES
+633 ARQNLLNYLTEQRDA
-648 TGHLPTDTTIVI
+648 TGHLPTDTTVVI
-660 ERFRDELGDWRVI
+660 EQFRDELGDWRII
-673 LHSPFGKAIHAP
+673 LHSPFGKGVHAP
-685 WALVISERV
+685 WALAISERV

-708 DGIIVRIPATDGE
+708 DGIIVRVPATDGE
-721 PPTADIFWFEP
+721 PPAADIFWFDP

-768 AKRTPLWQQRQ
+768 ATRTPLWQQRQ

-810 IDGLLEILE
+810 VDGLVEVLDQI
-819 QVRTRVLRVVEVQT
+819 RTRLLRVVEVQT

-853 ENDAPLAERRAAAL
+853 ETDAPLAERRAAAL
-867 SLDAGLLSQL
+867 SLDPGLLSQL

-888 DEIIAQVEADLQH
+888 DDVICQVQADLQH
-901 TAESRRLTG
+901 TSPNRRLTG
-910 IEGTAD
+910 AEGTAD
-916 LLRLLGPLTTEEL
+916 LLRLLGPLTTAEL
-929 TERLHDNDA
+929 ADRLHTNDEA
-938 PVNAAT
+938 IDTAT
-944 AETWV
+944 AHEWV
-949 RTLVDD
+949 NQLVAD
-955 KRAIRVRMGS
+955 KRAVEIRMGAV
-965 QHYWAAIEDAPRL
+965 HHWAAIEDAPRL

-988 GVPAAFEQSVDDPLG
+988 GVPKAFSESVNDPLG
-1003 DLVSRYA
+1003 DLVARFA

-1038 LASQQ
+1038 LAAQH
-1043 RVTFGAYMSTP
+1043 RVAFGAYLSNP
-1054 PPGDGPAATDEWC
+1054 PAGDGPVATDEWC

-1085 EVEPVEHTAYA
+1085 EVEPVGHAAYA
-1096 RYLVQQHQVSP
+1096 RYLVQQHQVMP
-1107 APQER
+1107 TPQER
-1112 GVDGLAIVLDQ
+1112 GVDGLAIILDQ

-1141 RVVDYQPAML
+1141 RVANYLPAML
-1151 DELLATGQFVMA
+1151 DELLATGQFVMV

-1171 FHHVDT
+1171 FHHADT
-1177 IDLTLPIRTTDDRTT
+1177 VDLTLPIRPTADHQA
-1192 VHDDIVDALTN
+1192 VHEAILKALTG
-1203 TGGWFYSALTAQLEH
+1203 TGGWFFSALVAQVGY
-1218 SGPDILAALWDLF
+1218 SSDDVLAALWDLF
-1231 WAGVVT
+1231 WAGSVT

-1245 ATYTKSTARRGRAQR
+1245 ATYAKTTSKAPTQRTA
-1260 SSPRRAARL
+1260 PRRAARL
-1269 RRLNRLAPST
+1269 RRLNRLSVTTPA
-1279 NMVAQTDPPTAVGRW
+1279 AQHPDPPTAVGRW
-1294 SLLPDRTT
+1294 SLLPDRT
-1302 DNTTALHAQAEY
+1302 DENTAALHAQAEY

-1326 VNAEALPGGFSAYY
+1326 VTAEALPGGFSAYY

-1370 TIDALRAFDQ
+1370 TIDALRAYDQ
-1380 EPTHPLAVGLAATD
+1380 EPNHPQAIGLAATD
-1394 PANPYGATLEWP
+1394 PANPYGAALDWP
-1406 GTEGHRPGRK
+1406 DTEGHRPGRK
-1416 AGAYV
+1416 TGAYV
-1421 VLVNGRLVLYLERG
+1421 VLVNGELVLYLERG
-1435 GKTLLQFDDEH
+1435 GKTLLQFGTEH
-1446 LGPAANALADV
+1446 LAIAATALVEA
-1457 LQRAGTDK
+1457 LRRAKTDK
-1465 LAIATVNGDPI
+1465 LALSTVNGDPI
-1476 VNSEL
+1476 SGTEL
-1481 ASHLVEAGFYTAP
+1481 ASHMVEAGFYTTP
-1494 NAIRYRA
+1494 NAIRFRA

>member
-1 MTAAVLDTF
+1 MTDSVPSAF
-10 SAATK
+10 SDATR
-15 SWFESSFEAPTKAQ
+15 SWFERSFDAPTRAQ
-29 VGAWETIA
+29 LGAWDTIA
-37 SGQHALVIAP
+37 SGEHALVIAP

-60 IDKLITQPAE
+60 IDRLITQPAE
-70 AEKPKKPRTKV
+70 TKRRTKV

-100 PLVGITQT
+100 PLVGITQM
-108 AMAQGHEVPEIRTG
+108 AAAQGLEVPEIRTG

-160 ETLTGVNTV
+160 ETLTGVETV

-190 ERLDALLDEP
+190 ERLDALLEQP

-226 TVVDG
+226 KVVDG
-231 AEQKRWDITVSVPVT
+231 AEQKRWDITVSVPVV
-246 DMTQPDT
+246 DMTQPAA

-267 QAKIME
+267 EARIME
-273 LSDDYRSMIVFVNS
+273 IAAQYRSMIVFVNS
-287 RRSAERLTEA
+287 RRSAERLTES

-302 EQRQTEALSADD
+302 DN
-314 DGEQPAGPEEEF
+314 EELEF
-326 AQTHHGSM
+326 ARTHHGSM
-334 SATARSEVEEGL
+334 SATARAEVEEGL
-346 KSGTLRLVVA
+346 KSGTLRCVVA

-371 VVHLQSP
+371 VVHLQSA

-393 QVGEVSVG
+393 QVGEVSIG

-418 ERMLSGH
+418 ERMLSGE
-425 IEAISIPANP
+425 IESLSIPANP

-447 AMDELVDQQWLD
+447 AMDELTDQKWLD
-459 LLRRSAPFTTLSLD
+459 VVRRSAPFTTLSLD

-535 TDSDVAKRVGELD
+535 TDTDAAKRVGELD

-566 TWQIQEITHDRVLV
+566 TWQIQDITHDRVLV

-585 QPGRLPFWRGDQPG
+585 RPGRLPFWRGDQPG

-613 EALADPN
+613 EALADPE
-620 IDQRLQTAGLDAN
+620 IETRLKAAGLDDN
-633 ARANLLDYLTEQRES
+633 ARHNLLNYLTEQREA
-648 TGHLPTDTTIVI
+648 TGHLPSDTTVVI
-660 ERFRDELGDWRVI
+660 EKFRDELGDWRII

-685 WALVISERV
+685 WALAISERV
-694 KATYGFDANAMAGD
+694 KDTYGFDANAMAGD
-708 DGIIVRIPATDGE
+708 DGIIVRVPATDGE
-721 PPTADIFWFEP
+721 PPAADIFWFEP
-732 EDLRDQLRQHVGGSA
+732 EDLRDQLRQHVGSSA

-779 RAAQLLAVASKYPQ
+779 RSAQLLATASKYPQ

-810 IDGLLEILE
+810 VDGLVEILD
-819 QVRTRVLRVVEVQT
+819 QIRTRILRVVEVQT

-853 ENDAPLAERRAAAL
+853 ETDAPLAERRAAAL
-867 SLDAGLLSQL
+867 SLDPSLLSQL

-888 DEIIAQVEADLQH
+888 DDVIAQVQADLQH
-901 TAESRRLTG
+901 TSSNRRLTG
-910 IEGTAD
+910 VEGTAD

-929 TERLHDNDA
+929 TQRLH
-938 PVNAAT
+938 
-944 AETWV
+944 
-949 RTLVDD
+949 VDD
-955 KRAIRVRMGS
+955 DAVDATTAQQWVEELVAEKRAIDVRMGT

-988 GVPAAFEQSVDDPLG
+988 GVPKAFSDSVNDPLG
-1003 DLVSRYA
+1003 DLVARYA

-1038 LASQQ
+1038 LAAQH
-1043 RVTFGAYMSTP
+1043 RVTFGAYLSNP
-1054 PPGDGPAATDEWC
+1054 PAGDGPVATDEWC

-1085 EVEPVEHTAYA
+1085 EVEPVEHAAYA
-1096 RYLVQQHQVSP
+1096 RHLLQQHQVVPS
-1107 APQER
+1107 PQER
-1112 GVDGLAIVLDQ
+1112 GAEGLAIILDQ
-1123 LTGFAAPAQ
+1123 LTGFAAPAA

-1151 DELLATGQFVMA
+1151 DELLATGQFVMV

-1177 IDLTLPIRTTDDRTT
+1177 VDLTLPIRPTDDRLA
-1192 VHDDIVDALTN
+1192 VHEAIIAALTG
-1203 TGGWFYSALTAQLEH
+1203 TGGWFYAALLAQLDY
-1218 SGPDILAALWDLF
+1218 SGDDILAALWDLF
-1231 WAGVVT
+1231 WAGVIT

-1245 ATYTKSTARRGRAQR
+1245 ATYSKTNRRAPAQR
-1260 SSPRRAARL
+1260 TSPRRAARL
-1269 RRLNRLAPST
+1269 RRLNRLAPT
-1279 NMVAQTDPPTAVGRW
+1279 TQTARNPDPPSAVGRW
-1294 SLLPDRTT
+1294 SLLPERT
-1302 DNTTALHAQAEY
+1302 DENTTALHAQAEY

-1326 VNAEALPGGFSAYY
+1326 VTAEALPGGFSAYY

-1355 YFIDGLGA
+1355 YFIEGLGA

-1370 TIDALRAFDQ
+1370 TIDALRAYD
-1380 EPTHPLAVGLAATD
+1380 EHPRHPQAIGLAATD
-1394 PANPYGATLEWP
+1394 PANPYGATLDWP
-1406 GTEGHRPGRK
+1406 TTEGHHPGRK
-1416 AGAYV
+1416 SGAYV
-1421 VLVNGRLVLYLERG
+1421 VVVNGELVLYLERG
-1435 GKTLLQFDDEH
+1435 GKTLLQFGDDH
-1446 LGPAANALADV
+1446 LGPAATALVDA
-1457 LQRAGTDK
+1457 LRRANTDK
-1465 LAIATVNGDPI
+1465 LAVATVNGEPI
-1476 VNSEL
+1476 AGTEL
-1481 ASHLVEAGFYTAP
+1481 ASHLVEAGFYTTP
-1494 NAIRYRA
+1494 NAIRFRA

>member
-1 MTAAVLDTF
+1 MTNAALQTF
-10 SAATK
+10 SDATR
-15 SWFESSFEAPTKAQ
+15 SWFEKSFDAPTKAQ

-60 IDKLITQPAE
+60 IDKLITQPTDA
-70 AEKPKKPRTKV
+70 KHRTKV

-108 AMAQGHEVPEIRTG
+108 AMAEGIEVPEIRTG
-122 VRSGDTSPRDRRRLI
+122 VRSGDTSARDRRRLV

-160 ETLTGVNTV
+160 QTLAGVETV
-169 IVDEVHA
+169 IIDEIHA

-226 TVVDG
+226 TIVDG
-231 AEQKRWDITVSVPVT
+231 AEKKRWDITVAVPVA

-267 QAKIME
+267 ETRIME
-273 LSDDYRSMIVFVNS
+273 LAGDYRSMIVFVNS

-302 EQRQTEALSADD
+302 EARQD
-314 DGEQPAGPEEEF
+314 DGAAPDEEF
-326 AQTHHGSM
+326 ARTHHGSM
-334 SATARSEVEEGL
+334 SATARAEVEEGL
-346 KSGTLRLVVA
+346 KSGTLRCVVA

-371 VVHLQSP
+371 VVHLQSA

-418 ERMLSGH
+418 ERMLSGQ

-447 AMDELVDQQWLD
+447 AMDDLVDQQWLD
-459 LLRRSAPFTTLSLD
+459 LVRRAAPFTTLSLD
-473 VYASVLDLLA
+473 IYASVLDLLA
-483 GKYVSDEFAQ
+483 GKYVSDEFSQ

-535 TDSDVAKRVGELD
+535 TDTDAAKRVGELD

-566 TWQIQEITHDRVLV
+566 TWQIEDITHDRVLV

-585 QPGRLPFWRGDQPG
+585 RPGRLPFWRGDQPG

-620 IDQRLQTAGLDAN
+620 IDQRLKAAGLDEN
-633 ARANLLDYLTEQRES
+633 ARANLLNYLTEQREA
-648 TGHLPTDTTIVI
+648 TGHLPTDTTILV

-685 WALVISERV
+685 WALAISERV

-721 PPTADIFWFEP
+721 PPTAEVFWFDP

-768 AKRTPLWQQRQ
+768 TRRTPLWQQRQ

-810 IDGLLEILE
+810 VDGVVDILE
-819 QVRTRVLRVVEVQT
+819 QIRTRVLRVVEVQT

-841 TLLFGYTAQFMY
+841 SLLFGYTAAFMY

-867 SLDAGLLSQL
+867 SLDPGLLAQL

-888 DEIIAQVEADLQH
+888 DDVIAQIQADLQH
-901 TAESRRLTG
+901 TSTARRFAG
-910 IEGTAD
+910 VEGAAD
-916 LLRLLGPLTTEEL
+916 LLRLLGPLTTDELAARLRHPDDADEAADPATAQAWVEEL
-929 TERLHDNDA
+929 EA
-938 PVNAAT
+938 
-944 AETWV
+944 
-949 RTLVDD
+949 D
-955 KRAIRVRMGS
+955 KRAIRVRMGEA
-965 QHYWAAIEDAPRL
+965 HYWAAIEDAPRL

-988 GVPAAFEQSVDDPLG
+988 GVPAAFSESVDDPLG

-1043 RVTFGAYMSTP
+1043 RVTFGAYLTTP
-1054 PPGDGPAATDEWC
+1054 PPGDGPVATDEWC

-1096 RYLVQQHQVSP
+1096 RYLTQQHQVTP

-1112 GVDGLAIVLDQ
+1112 GVDGVAIVLDQ
-1123 LTGFAAPAQ
+1123 LTGYAAPAQ

-1141 RVVDYQPAML
+1141 RVADYQPSML

-1177 IDLTLPIRTTDDRTT
+1177 VDLTLPIRTTDDRTA
-1192 VHDDIVDALTN
+1192 VHDDIVSALTD
-1203 TGGWFYSALTAQLEH
+1203 TGGWFYAALTAQLDH

-1231 WAGVVT
+1231 WAGVIT

-1245 ATYTKSTARRGRAQR
+1245 ATYSITTARRGQPQR

-1279 NMVAQTDPPTAVGRW
+1279 NVVRQVDPPTAVGRW
-1294 SLLPDRTT
+1294 SLLPDRTA

-1326 VNAEALPGGFSAYY
+1326 VNAEGLPGGFSAYY

-1370 TIDALRAFDQ
+1370 TVDALRAFDQ
-1380 EPTHPLAVGLAATD
+1380 DPTHPLAVGLAATD

-1406 GTEGHRPGRK
+1406 ETEGHRPGRK

-1421 VLVNGRLVLYLERG
+1421 VLVNGLLVLYLERG
-1435 GKTLLQFDDEH
+1435 GKTLLQFSDDH
-1446 LGPAANALADV
+1446 LGPAATALHAV
-1457 LQRAGTDK
+1457 LQRAGTEK
-1465 LAIATVNGDPI
+1465 LAIATVNGDPL
-1476 VNSEL
+1476 VNAPL

>member
-1 MTAAVLDTF
+1 MTNAVLDTF

-15 SWFESSFEAPTKAQ
+15 SWFETSFAAPTKAQ
-29 VGAWETIA
+29 IGAWETIA

-60 IDKLITQPAE
+60 IDKLITQPAD
-70 AEKPKKPRTKV
+70 PKRRTKV

-108 AMAQGHEVPEIRTG
+108 AQAHGQEVPDIRTG
-122 VRSGDTSPRDRRRLI
+122 VRSGDTSARDRRRLI

-160 ETLTGVNTV
+160 ETLSGVETV
-169 IVDEVHA
+169 IIDEVHA

-231 AEQKRWDITVSVPVT
+231 AEQKRWDITVAVPVT

-267 QAKIME
+267 QAKIMD
-273 LSDDYRSMIVFVNS
+273 LAQDYRSMIVFVNS

-302 EQRQTEALSADD
+302 EQRQED
-314 DGEQPAGPEEEF
+314 EELPDEDF
-326 AQTHHGSM
+326 ARTHHGSM

-371 VVHLQSP
+371 VVHLQSA

-418 ERMLSGH
+418 ERMLTGQ
-425 IEAISIPANP
+425 IEALSIPANP

-459 LLRRSAPFTTLSLD
+459 LIRRAAPFTTLSLD

-483 GKYVSDEFAQ
+483 GKYVSDEFSQ

-535 TDSDVAKRVGELD
+535 TDTDAAKRVGELD

-566 TWQIQEITHDRVLV
+566 TWQIQDITHDRVLV

-613 EALADPN
+613 EALADPDIN
-620 IDQRLQTAGLDAN
+620 ERLTAAGLDVN
-633 ARANLLDYLTEQRES
+633 ARANLLNYLNEQREA
-648 TGHLPTDTTIVI
+648 TGHLPTDTTIVV

-673 LHSPFGKAIHAP
+673 LHSPFGKGIHAP
-685 WALVISERV
+685 WALAISERV

-721 PPTADIFWFEP
+721 PPTAEVFWFEP

-768 AKRTPLWQQRQ
+768 TKRTPLWQQRQ

-810 IDGLLEILE
+810 IDGLLEILD

-853 ENDAPLAERRAAAL
+853 ETDAPLAERRAAAL
-867 SLDAGLLSQL
+867 SLDPGLLSQL

-888 DEIIAQVEADLQH
+888 DEVITQVQADLQH
-901 TAESRRLTG
+901 TSTARRLTG
-910 IEGTAD
+910 AEGTAD
-916 LLRLLGPLTTEEL
+916 LLRLLGPLTTAEL
-929 TERLHDNDA
+929 AERLHEHDD
-938 PVNAAT
+938 PVDKTT

-949 RTLVDD
+949 QQLVDD

-965 QHYWAAIEDAPRL
+965 TQYWAAIEDAPRL

-988 GVPAAFEQSVDDPLG
+988 GVPAAFAQSVDDPLG
-1003 DLVSRYA
+1003 DLVSRFA

-1054 PPGDGPAATDEWC
+1054 PPGDGPVATDEWC

-1085 EVEPVEHTAYA
+1085 EVEPVEHAAYA
-1096 RYLVQQHQVSP
+1096 RYLLQQHQVTP

-1112 GVDGLAIVLDQ
+1112 GVDGVAIVLDQ

-1177 IDLTLPIRTTDDRTT
+1177 VDLTLPIRATDDRTE
-1192 VHDDIVDALTN
+1192 VHDDIVEALTG
-1203 TGGWFYSALTAQLEH
+1203 TGGWFYSALNAQLDH

-1245 ATYTKSTARRGRAQR
+1245 ATYSKSAARRGQPQR
-1260 SSPRRAARL
+1260 SAPRRAARL

-1279 NMVAQTDPPTAVGRW
+1279 NMARQADPPTAVGRW
-1294 SLLPDRTT
+1294 SLLPQRTD

-1370 TIDALRAFDQ
+1370 TVDALRAFDQ
-1380 EPTHPLAVGLAATD
+1380 DPTHPQAVGLAATD
-1394 PANPYGATLEWP
+1394 PANPYGATLDWP
-1406 GTEGHRPGRK
+1406 DTEGHRPGRK

-1421 VLVNGRLVLYLERG
+1421 VLVNGALVLYLERG
-1435 GKTLLQFDDEH
+1435 GKTLLQFSDDH
-1446 LGPAANALADV
+1446 LGPAATALANV
-1457 LQRAGTDK
+1457 LHRAGTEK
-1465 LAIATVNGDPI
+1465 LAISTVNGDPLI
-1476 VNSEL
+1476 NAPL
-1481 ASHLVEAGFYTAP
+1481 ASHLIEAGFYSAP

>member
-1 MTAAVLDTF
+1 MTDSVPGAF
-10 SAATK
+10 SDATR
-15 SWFESSFEAPTKAQ
+15 SWFERSFDAPTQAQ
-29 VGAWETIA
+29 LGAWETIA

-60 IDKLITQPAE
+60 IDRLITQPAQ
-70 AEKPKKPRTKV
+70 AKRRTKV

-100 PLVGITQT
+100 PLVGITQM
-108 AMAQGHEVPEIRTG
+108 AAAQGYEVPEIRTG
-122 VRSGDTSPRDRRRLI
+122 VRSGDTSPRDRRRLV

-160 ETLTGVNTV
+160 QTLTGVETV

-190 ERLDALLDEP
+190 ERLDTLLDQP

-246 DMTQPDT
+246 DMTQPAA
-253 GASPEEN
+253 GASAEEN

-267 QAKIME
+267 EARIME
-273 LSDDYRSMIVFVNS
+273 IAAQYRSMIVFVNS
-287 RRSAERLTEA
+287 RRSAERLTES

-302 EQRQTEALSADD
+302 DD
-314 DGEQPAGPEEEF
+314 EDVAF
-326 AQTHHGSM
+326 ARTHHGSM
-334 SATARSEVEEGL
+334 SATARAEVEEGL
-346 KSGTLRLVVA
+346 KSGMLRCVVA

-371 VVHLQSP
+371 VIHLQSA

-393 QVGEVSVG
+393 QVGEVSIG

-418 ERMLSGH
+418 ERMLAGK
-425 IEAISIPANP
+425 IEALSIPANP

-447 AMDELVDQQWLD
+447 AMDELTDQQWLD
-459 LLRRSAPFTTLSLD
+459 VVRRSAPFTTLSLD

-493 LKPRVV
+493 LKPRIV
-499 WDREAGTITARPGA
+499 WDREAGTLSARPGA

-535 TDSDVAKRVGELD
+535 TDTDAAKRVGELD

-566 TWQIQEITHDRVLV
+566 TWQIEDITHDRVLV

-585 QPGRLPFWRGDQPG
+585 RPGRLPFWRGDQPG

-613 EALADPN
+613 EALADPD
-620 IDQRLQTAGLDAN
+620 IQTRLKAAGLDEN
-633 ARANLLDYLTEQRES
+633 ARENLLNYLTEQREA
-648 TGHLPTDTTIVI
+648 TGHLPSDTTVVI
-660 ERFRDELGDWRVI
+660 EKFRDELGDWRII

-694 KATYGFDANAMAGD
+694 KDTYGFDANAMAGD
-708 DGIIVRIPATDGE
+708 DGIIVRVPATDGE

-732 EDLRDQLRQHVGGSA
+732 EDLRDQLRQHVGSSA

-779 RAAQLLAVASKYPQ
+779 RSAQLLAVASKYPQ

-810 IDGLLEILE
+810 INGLTEILD
-819 QVRTRVLRVVEVQT
+819 QLRTRILRVVEVQT

-853 ENDAPLAERRAAAL
+853 ETDAPLAERRAAAL
-867 SLDAGLLSQL
+867 SLDPGLLSQL

-888 DEIIAQVEADLQH
+888 DDVIAQVQADLQH
-901 TAESRRLTG
+901 TSNTRRLTG

-929 TERLHDNDA
+929 TDRLHLKDEAIDA
-938 PVNAAT
+938 TT
-944 AETWV
+944 AQQWV
-949 RTLVDD
+949 ENLVAD
-955 KRAIRVRMGS
+955 KRAINVRMGA
-965 QHYWAAIEDAPRL
+965 HYYWAAIEDAPRL
-978 RDGLGIPLPI
+978 RDGLGVPLPI
-988 GVPAAFEQSVDDPLG
+988 GVPHAFSASVNDPLG
-1003 DLVSRYA
+1003 DLVARYA
-1010 RTHGPFTAPQVAQR
+1010 RTNGPFTAPQVAQR
-1024 LGIGPVIAH
+1024 LGIGQVIAH

-1038 LASQQ
+1038 LAAQH
-1043 RVTFGAYMSTP
+1043 RVAFGAYLSTP
-1054 PPGDGPAATDEWC
+1054 PPGEGPVATDEWC

-1085 EVEPVEHTAYA
+1085 EVEPVEHRAYA
-1096 RYLVQQHQVSP
+1096 RYLLQQHQVVP
-1107 APQER
+1107 TPQER
-1112 GVDGLAIVLDQ
+1112 GTDGLAIILDQ
-1123 LTGFAAPAQ
+1123 LTGFAAPAA
-1132 VWESAILPA
+1132 VWEAAVLPA
-1141 RVVDYQPAML
+1141 RVADYQPAML
-1151 DELLATGQFVMA
+1151 DELLATGQFVMV
-1163 GAADQSVA
+1163 GAADQTVA

-1177 IDLTLPIRTTDDRTT
+1177 VDLTLPIRPLADRLA
-1192 VHDDIVDALTN
+1192 VHEAIVTALTG
-1203 TGGWFYSALTAQLEH
+1203 TGGWFYSALLAQLDY
-1218 SGPDILAALWDLF
+1218 PRDDILAALWDLF
-1231 WAGVVT
+1231 WAGVIT

-1245 ATYTKSTARRGRAQR
+1245 ATYSKTTRRAPTQR
-1260 SSPRRAARL
+1260 TLPRRAARL
-1269 RRLNRLAPST
+1269 RRLNRAAPTSQASH
-1279 NMVAQTDPPTAVGRW
+1279 NPDPPSAVGRW
-1294 SLLPDRTT
+1294 SLLPART
-1302 DNTTALHAQAEY
+1302 DENTTALHAQAEY

-1326 VNAEALPGGFSAYY
+1326 VTAEALPGGFSAYY
-1340 RLLSKMEES
+1340 RLLSKMEEA

-1355 YFIDGLGA
+1355 YFIEGLGA

-1370 TIDALRAFDQ
+1370 TIDALRAYDEQ
-1380 EPTHPLAVGLAATD
+1380 PRHPQAIGLAATD
-1394 PANPYGATLEWP
+1394 PANPFGATLDWP
-1406 GTEGHRPGRK
+1406 PTQGHHPGRK
-1416 AGAYV
+1416 SGAYV
-1421 VLVNGRLVLYLERG
+1421 VLVNGELVLYLERG
-1435 GKTLLQFDDEH
+1435 GKTLLQFGTQH
-1446 LGPAANALADV
+1446 LGPAAGALVDA
-1457 LQRAGTDK
+1457 LRRAQIDK
-1465 LAIATVNGDPI
+1465 LTLATVNGEPI
-1476 VNSEL
+1476 AGTEL

-1494 NAIRYRA
+1494 NAIRFRA

>member
-1 MTAAVLDTF
+1 MTDAVLDEF
-10 SAATK
+10 SAATR
-15 SWFESSFEAPTKAQ
+15 SWFKASFAAPTRAQ
-29 VGAWETIA
+29 IGAWETIN

-60 IDKLITQPAE
+60 IDKLITADRDDD
-70 AEKPKKPRTKV
+70 AGAKKRTRV

-108 AMAQGHEVPEIRTG
+108 ARGMGHEVPEVRTG
-122 VRSGDTSPRDRRRLI
+122 VRSGDTSARDRRRLV
-137 TDPPEILIT
+137 TDPPDILIT

-160 ETLTGVNTV
+160 ETLAGVETV

-190 ERLDALLDEP
+190 ERLDALLDKP

-226 TVVDG
+226 TIVDG
-231 AEQKRWDITVSVPVT
+231 AEAKRWDITVAVPVV

-267 QAKIME
+267 EARIME
-273 LSDDYRSMIVFVNS
+273 LTDDYRSMIVFVNS
-287 RRSAERLTEA
+287 RRSAERLTES

-302 EQRQTEALSADD
+302 EEREDT
-314 DGEQPAGPEEEF
+314 DGEEF
-326 AQTHHGSM
+326 ARTHHGSM
-334 SATARSEVEEGL
+334 SATARAEVEEGL
-346 KSGTLRLVVA
+346 KSGTLRCVVA

-371 VVHLQSP
+371 VVHLQSA

-418 ERMLSGH
+418 ERMLSGA

-447 AMDELVDQQWLD
+447 AMDDLVDEAWLELV
-459 LLRRSAPFTTLSLD
+459 RRAAPFTTLSLD

-535 TDSDVAKRVGELD
+535 TETDAAKRVGELD

-566 TWQIQEITHDRVLV
+566 TWQIEEITHDRVLV

-585 QPGRLPFWRGDQPG
+585 RPGRLPFWRGDQPG

-613 EALADPN
+613 EALADPK
-620 IDQRLQTAGLDAN
+620 IDDRLQAAGLDEN
-633 ARANLLDYLTEQRES
+633 ARANLLNYLTEQREA
-648 TGHLPTDTTIVI
+648 TGHLPTDTTILV

-721 PPTADIFWFEP
+721 PPSTEIFWFDP
-732 EDLRDQLRQHVGGSA
+732 EDLRDQLRQHVGSSA

-768 AKRTPLWQQRQ
+768 TKRTPLWQQRQ

-810 IDGLLEILE
+810 VDGLLEVLE
-819 QVRTRVLRVVEVQT
+819 NIRTRVLRVVEVQT

-853 ENDAPLAERRAAAL
+853 ETDAPLAERRAAAL
-867 SLDAGLLSQL
+867 SLDPGLLAQL

-888 DEIIAQVEADLQH
+888 DDVIAQVQADLQH
-901 TAESRRLTG
+901 TSVSRRLAG
-910 IEGTAD
+910 VEGAAD
-916 LLRLLGPLTTEEL
+916 LLRLLGPLTTDEL
-929 TERLHDNDA
+929 AARLRDPDDA
-938 PVNAAT
+938 DEPAEIAT
-944 AETWV
+944 ARAWV
-949 RTLVDD
+949 DQLVDD
-955 KRAIRVRMGS
+955 KRAIQVRIGA
-965 QHYWAAIEDAPRL
+965 QQYWTAIEDAPRL

-988 GVPAAFEQSVDDPLG
+988 GVPAAFAESVTDPLG
-1003 DLVSRYA
+1003 DLVARYA
-1010 RTHGPFTAPQVAQR
+1010 RTHGPFTAPEVAQR

-1043 RVTFGAYMSTP
+1043 RVTFGAYLSTP
-1054 PPGDGPAATDEWC
+1054 PPGDGPVATDEWC
-1067 DVDVLARIRRR
+1067 DVEVLARIRRR

-1085 EVEPVEHTAYA
+1085 EVEPVEHAAYA
-1096 RYLVQQHQVSP
+1096 RYLLQAHQVTP
-1107 APQER
+1107 TPQER

-1123 LTGFAAPAQ
+1123 LTGFTAPAQ
-1132 VWESAILPA
+1132 VWETAILPA
-1141 RVVDYQPAML
+1141 RVADYRPAML

-1163 GAADQSVA
+1163 GDADQSVA
-1171 FHHVDT
+1171 FHHVET
-1177 IDLTLPIRTTDDRTT
+1177 IDLTLPIRTTDDRTA
-1192 VHDDIVDALTN
+1192 VHDDIIEALTG
-1203 TGGWFYSALTAQLEH
+1203 TGGWFYAALNAQLADH
-1218 SGPDILAALWDLF
+1218 SGADILAALWDLF

-1245 ATYTKSTARRGRAQR
+1245 ATYTSTPRRAPAQR
-1260 SSPRRAARL
+1260 GSPRRTARL
-1269 RRLNRLAPST
+1269 RRLNRLAPDT
-1279 NMVAQTDPPTAVGRW
+1279 AIARQPDPPTAVGRW
-1294 SLLPDRTT
+1294 SLLPERTN

-1370 TIDALRAFDQ
+1370 TVDALRAFDQ
-1380 EPTHPLAVGLAATD
+1380 DPTHPQAVALAATD
-1394 PANPYGATLEWP
+1394 PANPYGATLDWP
-1406 GTEGHRPGRK
+1406 DTEGHRPGRK

-1421 VLVNGRLVLYLERG
+1421 VLVNGKLALYLERG
-1435 GKTLLQFDDEH
+1435 GKTLLQFSDDH
-1446 LGPAANALADV
+1446 LGPAATALEIA
-1457 LQRAGTDK
+1457 LRRAGTDK
-1465 LAIATVNGDPI
+1465 LAIQTVNGDPL
-1476 VNSEL
+1476 VGTEL
-1481 ASHLVEAGFYTAP
+1481 AGHLVEAGFYTAP
-1494 NAIRYRA
+1494 NAVRFRA

>member
-1 MTAAVLDTF
+1 MTDSVPSAF
-10 SAATK
+10 SDATR
-15 SWFESSFEAPTKAQ
+15 SWFERSFDAPTRAQ
-29 VGAWETIA
+29 LGAWNTIA

-60 IDKLITQPAE
+60 IDRLITQPVE
-70 AEKPKKPRTKV
+70 TKRRTKV

-100 PLVGITQT
+100 PLVGITQM
-108 AMAQGHEVPEIRTG
+108 AAAQGHEVPEIRTG

-160 ETLTGVNTV
+160 ETLTGVETV

-176 LAGNKRGAHLAVSL
+176 LAGNKRGAHLALSL
-190 ERLDALLDEP
+190 ERLDALLEQP

-207 ATVRPAEE
+207 ATVRPPEE

-226 TVVDG
+226 KVVDG
-231 AEQKRWDITVSVPVT
+231 AEQKQWDITVSVPVT
-246 DMTQPDT
+246 DMTQPAA

-267 QAKIME
+267 EARIME
-273 LSDDYRSMIVFVNS
+273 IATQYRSMIVFVNS
-287 RRSAERLTEA
+287 RRSAERLTES

-302 EQRQTEALSADD
+302 DD
-314 DGEQPAGPEEEF
+314 EEF
-326 AQTHHGSM
+326 EFARTHHGSM
-334 SATARSEVEEGL
+334 SATARAEVEEGL
-346 KSGTLRLVVA
+346 KSGTLRCVVA

-371 VVHLQSP
+371 VIHLQSA

-393 QVGEVSVG
+393 QVGEVSIG

-418 ERMLSGH
+418 ERMLSGE
-425 IEAISIPANP
+425 IEALSIPANP

-447 AMDELVDQQWLD
+447 AMDELTDQTWLD
-459 LLRRSAPFTTLSLD
+459 VVRRAAPFTTLSLD

-535 TDSDVAKRVGELD
+535 TDTDAAKRVGELD

-566 TWQIQEITHDRVLV
+566 TWQIEDITHDRVLV

-585 QPGRLPFWRGDQPG
+585 RPGRLPFWRGDQPG

-620 IDQRLQTAGLDAN
+620 IETRLKAAGLDDN
-633 ARANLLDYLTEQRES
+633 ARDNLLNYLTEQREA
-648 TGHLPTDTTIVI
+648 TGHLPSDTTVVI
-660 ERFRDELGDWRVI
+660 EKFRDELGDWRII

-685 WALVISERV
+685 WALAISERV
-694 KATYGFDANAMAGD
+694 KDTYGFDANAMAGD
-708 DGIIVRIPATDGE
+708 DGIIVRVPATDGE

-732 EDLRDQLRQHVGGSA
+732 EDLRAQLRQHVGSSA

-779 RAAQLLAVASKYPQ
+779 RSAQLLAVASKYPQ

-810 IDGLLEILE
+810 IDGLTEILD
-819 QVRTRVLRVVEVQT
+819 QIRTRILRVVEVQT

-853 ENDAPLAERRAAAL
+853 ETDAPLAERRAAAL
-867 SLDAGLLSQL
+867 SLDPGLLSQL

-888 DEIIAQVEADLQH
+888 DDVIAQVQTDLQH
-901 TAESRRLTG
+901 TSSNRRLTG

-916 LLRLLGPLTTEEL
+916 LLRLLGPLTTQEL
-929 TERLHDNDA
+929 TERLHLDDEA
-938 PVNAAT
+938 VNATT
-944 AETWV
+944 AEHWV
-949 RTLVDD
+949 EELVAA
-955 KRAIRVRMGS
+955 KRAINVRMGTH
-965 QHYWAAIEDAPRL
+965 HYWATIEDAPRL

-988 GVPAAFEQSVDDPLG
+988 GVPQAFSDSVHDPLG
-1003 DLVSRYA
+1003 DLIARYA
-1010 RTHGPFTAPQVAQR
+1010 RTHGPFTAPQVAER
-1024 LGIGPVIAH
+1024 LGIGQVIAH

-1038 LASQQ
+1038 LAAQH
-1043 RVTFGAYMSTP
+1043 RVTFGAYLSTP
-1054 PPGDGPAATDEWC
+1054 PPGDGPVATDEWC

-1085 EVEPVEHTAYA
+1085 EVEPVEHNAYA
-1096 RYLVQQHQVSP
+1096 RYLLQQHQIVPS
-1107 APQER
+1107 PQER
-1112 GVDGLAIVLDQ
+1112 GADGLAIILDQ
-1123 LTGFAAPAQ
+1123 LTGFAAPTA

-1151 DELLATGQFVMA
+1151 DELLATGQFVMV
-1163 GAADQSVA
+1163 GAADQTVA

-1177 IDLTLPIRTTDDRTT
+1177 VDLTLPIRPTDDRLA
-1192 VHDDIVDALTN
+1192 VHEAIVTALTG
-1203 TGGWFYSALTAQLEH
+1203 TGGWFYSALLAQLEY
-1218 SGPDILAALWDLF
+1218 SDDDILAALWDLF
-1231 WAGVVT
+1231 WAGVIT

-1245 ATYTKSTARRGRAQR
+1245 ATYSKTSRRAPAQR
-1260 SSPRRAARL
+1260 TSPRRAARL
-1269 RRLNRLAPST
+1269 RRLNRLAPTTPASR
-1279 NMVAQTDPPTAVGRW
+1279 NPDPPSSVGRW
-1294 SLLPDRTT
+1294 SLLPERT
-1302 DNTTALHAQAEY
+1302 DENTTALHAQAEY

-1326 VNAEALPGGFSAYY
+1326 VTAEALPGGFSAYY
-1340 RLLSKMEES
+1340 RLLSKMEEA

-1370 TIDALRAFDQ
+1370 TIDALRAYDDQ
-1380 EPTHPLAVGLAATD
+1380 PRHPQAIGLAATD
-1394 PANPYGATLEWP
+1394 PANPYGATLDWP
-1406 GTEGHRPGRK
+1406 PTEGHRPGRK

-1421 VLVNGRLVLYLERG
+1421 VLVNGELVLYLERG
-1435 GKTLLQFDDEH
+1435 GKTLLQFGTQH
-1446 LGPAANALADV
+1446 LGPAATALV
-1457 LQRAGTDK
+1457 EILRRAHTDK
-1465 LAIATVNGDPI
+1465 LAVATVNGEPI
-1476 VNSEL
+1476 AGTEL
-1481 ASHLVEAGFYTAP
+1481 ASHLVEAGFYTTP
-1494 NAIRYRA
+1494 NAIRFRA